1 MADICGTPHN
11 YTFIS
16 AVPRSGGRSVNKGH
30 FTKHVFKEDRI
41 ILYDD
46 SKKIKVNDDDLLLNV
61 KFKGEVG
68 AATYKKVE
76 YKQEIDDLVETNLK
90 EITESQRN
98 IVDNIFCQT
107 EDSDIGHVRVYSLQS
122 LQQNQWLNSED
133 MDVMLDYVAA
143 TRNHTVSFLHT
154 VMKQE
159 PSESL
164 LKSQIRKISF
174 DTNTI
179 IIPVIH

>member
-1 MADICGTPHN
+1 M
-11 YTFIS
+11 
-16 AVPRSGGRSVNKGH
+16 
-30 FTKHVFKEDRI
+30 
-41 ILYDD
+41 
-46 SKKIKVNDDDLLLNV
+46 
-61 KFKGEVG
+61 G

-76 YKQEIDDLVETNLK
+76 YKQEIDDLVEANLK
-90 EITESQRN
+90 KITESQRN

-133 MDVMLDYVAA
+133 MDVMFDYVAA
-143 TRNHTVSFLHT
+143 TRNYTVSFLHT

-174 DTNTI
+174 DTNII